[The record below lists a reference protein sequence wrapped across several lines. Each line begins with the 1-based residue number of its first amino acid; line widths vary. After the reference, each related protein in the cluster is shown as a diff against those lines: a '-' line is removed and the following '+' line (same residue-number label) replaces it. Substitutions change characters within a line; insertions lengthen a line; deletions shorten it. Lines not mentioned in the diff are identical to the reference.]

1 MQTFICQNCGA
12 ELPLEAFTKNKS
24 KKYGIN
30 TWCKKCTSEYKT
42 KYRVENAEKI
52 RVAKQKCYQAKK
64 EQYRQHHRENYL
76 KNREKIIAQSIKWC
90 KENKECRNASQRKH
104 RTENLELFREKA
116 RLYRETHKEQ
126 IRNYARKTAWNVRHP
141 YCKEL
146 EKVENY
152 EQAKAD
158 NFIGWDR
165 HHRLET
171 HNSDGEKRLVDLT
184 IEELKAL
191 DMYYNRPPEELIWLR
206 NSEHTK
212 LHWKCKK

>member
-1 MQTFICQNCGA
+1 MQTFICQHCGA
-12 ELPLEAFTKNKS
+12 ELPLEAFTRNKS

-104 RTENLELFREKA
+104 RAENLATL
-116 RLYRETHKEQ
+116 
-126 IRNYARKTAWNVRHP
+126 
-141 YCKEL
+141 KEL
-146 EKVENY
+146 REGTDGNKINLSGTVKTEMETTEDRIRAFENIVG
-152 EQAKAD
+152 K
-158 NFIGWDR
+158 
-165 HHRLET
+165 
-171 HNSDGEKRLVDLT
+171 
-184 IEELKAL
+184 
-191 DMYYNRPPEELIWLR
+191 
-206 NSEHTK
+206 
-212 LHWKCKK
+212 